1 MFLRSLLSTCCLW
14 QKVMA
19 LKLNFSSTSVFYV
32 GYIPLPGVHFW
43 SIKHLPLF
51 LKWCFPHVQCWL
63 GGNSCK
69 AGKNNYRDFCLS
81 PFLSSRRGGGGSS
94 TISSPKIWGMCVQG
108 HDSNFSHVLSTN
120 HSPFLWL
127 VSNAL
132 ECHVSYFNYHPF
144 VQTPNSDRACSLNN
158 VCFSWYSIFAHR
170 VFIKKAKT
178 ACKSYD
184 PITTTH
190 FIC

>member
-19 LKLNFSSTSVFYV
+19 VKLNFSSTSVFCA

-51 LKWCFPHVQCWL
+51 FKWCFPHVQCWL

-81 PFLSSRRGGGGSS
+81 PFLSSRRGGAHQPSPPQKSEGCVFKVTTQIFRTYLAQ
-94 TISSPKIWGMCVQG
+94 TI
-108 HDSNFSHVLSTN
+108 
-120 HSPFLWL
+120 
-127 VSNAL
+127 
-132 ECHVSYFNYHPF
+132 HPF
-144 VQTPNSDRACSLNN
+144 YGLYQMLWNAMLA
-158 VCFSWYSIFAHR
+158 IL
-170 VFIKKAKT
+170 
-178 ACKSYD
+178 
-184 PITTTH
+184 ITTHSSKLQILTVH
-190 FIC
+190 APSITFAFRDPAFLHIVCS